1 MSSAGINFSGL
12 ASGIDTKSVI
22 EALLAVERK
31 PLAAL
36 QTKRT
41 SYEKQKTLFGDFE
54 SKLGKL
60 KTAADAL
67 KTAGKFLEFKAT
79 PEKEDYF
86 TATASSGATSGS
98 YDIRVLDLAKAK
110 VATSAGQADKG
121 TSTYGSGTLYI
132 TVGSTTKQITFDGSE
147 TLQDVAARINEVG
160 TSSGAGELVQ
170 ATVLD
175 TGNGTNR
182 YQLVL
187 TAKTSGLDGAFT
199 LNTTELDTGLKTLFD
214 GFTTSTTASDAHI
227 TIDGV
232 DVYRSKNQ
240 IDDAIAGVTLNLKA
254 KSPGAVDT
262 KLTITT
268 DTTAVAKK
276 VKDLVDAYNDVVAFV
291 KGQNE
296 QDSKGNAKNP
306 LFGDST
312 LSTIRGSLRTVVGTT
327 FDTGNPS
334 YSMLAQMGVTSDRD
348 GKLTFD
354 ETKFSAAVVKG
365 ETAVRSLFSDT
376 TKGIANAL
384 SSRIESYT
392 SSVDGIILARKQG
405 FDRLVKNVDDQI
417 AQGERRLG
425 NYELQLKN
433 KFSAMESML
442 SRLQSQGSALGSIGR
457 R

>member
-41 SYEKQKTLFGDFE
+41 GYDKSKALFTDFE
-54 SKLGKL
+54 TKLTKL
-60 KTAADAL
+60 KTAADSL

-79 PEKEDYF
+79 PEKEDYY
-86 TATASSGATSGS
+86 TATASSGATAGT
-98 YDIRVLDLAKAK
+98 YGIEVLSLAAAK
-110 VATSAGQADKG
+110 VATSAGQADK
-121 TSTYGSGTLYI
+121 STTKFDSGTLYV
-132 TVGSTTKQITFDGSE
+132 TVGTNVKQIELSNKSLDE
-147 TLQDVAARINEVG
+147 IAAAIND
-160 TSSGAGELVQ
+160 TTNGAGDLVQ

-187 TAKTSGLDGAFT
+187 TSKTAGADGAFS
-199 LNTTELDTGLKTLFD
+199 LNTSELEPGLRNLFQ
-214 GFTTSTTASDAHI
+214 GFTTTTPASNAHI
-227 TIDGV
+227 KIDGV
-232 DVYRSKNQ
+232 DVYRSTNQ
-240 IDDAIAGVTLNLKA
+240 IDDAITGVTLNLKA
-254 KSPGAVDT
+254 VSPTNTKT

-276 VKDLVDAYNDVVAFV
+276 VSDLVDAYNDVVSFV
-291 KGQNE
+291 KTQNE

-312 LSTIRGSLRTVVGTT
+312 LSTIRSSLRSVMGTT
-327 FDTGNPS
+327 FDTGDQA
-334 YSMLAQMGVTSDRD
+334 YSMLAQVGLTSDRD

-354 ETKFSAAVVKG
+354 TTKFATAVTKG
-365 ETAVRSLFSDT
+365 ESAVKKLFTDSGR
-376 TKGIANAL
+376 GIA
-384 SSRIESYT
+384 SSLATRIDAYT

-405 FDRLVKNVDDQI
+405 FDRLAKNVDDQI
-417 AQGERRLG
+417 AQGERRLTA
-425 NYELQLKN
+425 YEEQLKA
-433 KFSAMESML
+433 KFSAMETMI
-442 SRLQSQGSALGSIGR
+442 SRLQSQGGALNSIGR
-457 R
+457 